1 MDEQQRNRQ
10 RNDFGDR
17 YRIMNPDACSWE
29 VNDAYMKSLQKVG
42 RGEIKSVYDD
52 LASAQRRISI
62 FRRKRN
68 LRPVAITRSRNA
80 CRYRRHVLGPKRK
93 RSVCSGK
100 AKELQAF
107 DRKEARFK
115 STEVE
120 IDSADAPE
128 ASNVVR
134 MTVGDEEQA
143 KLRAEGRKS
152 EAEREAGEGSVE
164 LDITP
169 EAQAEAQFS
178 LTGARP
184 GVDGTYRIVTVTHKA
199 NRTGGA
205 TTRLELKQPGRGA
218 GKDNRP
224 ETN

>member
-17 YRIMNPDACSWE
+17 YRIMNPDAWFWE

-62 FRRKRN
+62 FRRKRS
-68 LRPVAITRSRNA
+68 LRPVAITRRRNA

-120 IDSADAPE
+120 IDTADDAPE
-128 ASNVVR
+128 ANNVVR

-152 EAEREAGEGSVE
+152 EAGEGSVE
-164 LDITP
+164 LDIAP
-169 EAQAEAQFS
+169 DAQAEAQFS

-199 NRTGGA
+199 NRTVGA
-205 TTRLELKQPGRGA
+205 TTRLELKQPGGGA
-218 GKDNRP
+218 GKDNRQ